1 MGNENIKAVVAH
13 SAFPSVDD
21 AVVSFTAHTAGLPT
35 WFAKL
40 IASNILF
47 WADREIDCD
56 LSTVSAK
63 DWIGDISPRAVY
75 ILVGGQDEQL
85 PPNSGQ
91 LLMNAAGD
99 PKYYWLCEG
108 SGHHECDTDY
118 PEEFETRIID
128 FFDQYLLKA

>member
-1 MGNENIKAVVAH
+1 MAH